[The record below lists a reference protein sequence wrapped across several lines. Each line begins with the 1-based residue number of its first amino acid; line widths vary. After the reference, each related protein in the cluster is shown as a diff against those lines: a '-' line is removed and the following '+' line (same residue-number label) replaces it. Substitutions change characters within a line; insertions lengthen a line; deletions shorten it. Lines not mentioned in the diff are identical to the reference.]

1 MKLTRASS
9 IRLIATAIL
18 IVGTLFLVRLPV
30 AAATTLAEDPATSGH
45 RIAEA
50 WCKECHAIDA
60 NAVRTGTTAPDFTA
74 VANQPST
81 TALSLKVF
89 LRSNHSKMPNFII
102 EPNDAN
108 DIIQYI
114 LSLKRN

>member
-1 MKLTRASS
+1 MTRSGWM
-9 IRLIATAIL
+9 RLIATVVL
-18 IVGTLFLVRLPV
+18 IVVALFLVRLRV
-30 AAATTLAEDPATSGH
+30 AAATTLADDPAAAGH

-60 NAVRTGTTAPDFTA
+60 NSIRTGTTAPDFAA

-89 LRSNHSKMPNFII
+89 LRSNHTKMPNFII
-102 EPNDAN
+102 EPNDA
-108 DIIQYI
+108 DDVIQYI

>member
-1 MKLTRASS
+1 MKTTRANGG
-9 IRLIATAIL
+9 RLIATAMLFVVALVL
-18 IVGTLFLVRLPV
+18 IAPRAASAATVADDPV
-30 AAATTLAEDPATSGH
+30 ASGR

-50 WCKECHAIDA
+50 WCKQCHAIDA
-60 NAVRTGTTAPDFTA
+60 NALRTGTTAPDFTA

-89 LRSNHSKMPNFII
+89 LRSDHAKMPNFII
-102 EPNDAN
+102 EPNDT
-108 DIIQYI
+108 DDVIQYI